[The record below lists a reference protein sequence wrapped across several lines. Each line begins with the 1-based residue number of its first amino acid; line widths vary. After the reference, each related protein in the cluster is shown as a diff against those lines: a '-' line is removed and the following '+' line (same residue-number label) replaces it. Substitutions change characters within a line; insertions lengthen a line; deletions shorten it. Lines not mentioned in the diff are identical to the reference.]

1 VSLPRSSTSAV
12 TSVAGR
18 TGAVTLAAADVSGL
32 TAAASAAAPV
42 QTVAGRTGAVV
53 IASTDVSG
61 LTAAA
66 SAAAPVQTVAGRTG
80 AVTLAVA
87 DVTGAAPAAA
97 PTFTT
102 SVTLPS
108 WATAGRPSPAVAGMV
123 GWNTD
128 LSRFDHCVAAGS
140 PGTWK
145 QFVRLDGDTLT
156 GALLV
161 ASGVNIAS
169 LAGSATTAPVA
180 LSAASSSSD
189 SNVGVAIVPK
199 GTGALTAAVPDSSST
214 GGNARGAN
222 AVDLQTVR
230 GSAAHVA
237 SGQSG
242 TVGGGASNTASGV
255 YSTVAGGLNNTADG
269 SRSWVP
275 GGNSGWVRGIY
286 GKGCWA
292 STVFTAA
299 GDAQSS
305 ESVIRKQTTDGTIS
319 RLTADAGAAST
330 TNSLNLPNFSVFA
343 GRLFVVAKQ
352 TGAVNAAIWRIDLSA
367 ARGNGVGTVVLIDGS
382 SSAVAPT
389 ASTGTV
395 TGWSLTVAADTTN
408 GGIAVSGT
416 GAAATTINWVARFAA
431 VETVTAS

>member
-1 VSLPRSSTSAV
+1 MPAFNAPGVPAASAV
-12 TSVAGR
+12 TS
-18 TGAVTLAAADVSGL
+18 
-32 TAAASAAAPV
+32 
-42 QTVAGRTGAVV
+42 VAGRTGAVV

-66 SAAAPVQTVAGRTG
+66 SAAAPVQSVASRTG

-87 DVTGAAPAAA
+87 DVTGAAPLAS
-97 PTFTT
+97 PSFTT
-102 SVTLPS
+102 
-108 WATAGRPSPAVAGMV
+108 
-123 GWNTD
+123 
-128 LSRFDHCVAAGS
+128 
-140 PGTWK
+140 
-145 QFVRLDGDTLT
+145 
-156 GALLV
+156 ALLV

-189 SNVGVAIVPK
+189 SNVGVAVVPK

-222 AVDLQTVR
+222 AVDLQTTR
-230 GSAAHVA
+230 GAAAHVA
-237 SGQSG
+237 SGQNA
-242 TVGGGASNTASGV
+242 TAGGGASNTASGI

-269 SRSWVP
+269 SRSWIP
-275 GGNSGWVRGIY
+275 GGNSGWARGIY

-292 STVFTAA
+292 STVFTTA

-305 ESVIRKQTTDGTIS
+305 ESVVRKQTTDGTIS

-330 TNSLNLPNFSVFA
+330 TNSLNLPNFSVFG
-343 GRLFVVAKQ
+343 GRLIVVAKAA
-352 TGAVNAAIWRIDLSA
+352 GAVNAAVWRIDVTA
-367 ARGNGVGTVVLIDGS
+367 ARGNGVGTVVLIDGT

-416 GAAATTINWVARFAA
+416 GAAATTINWVARYTA
-431 VETVTAS
+431 VEVVTAS